1 MATVKEAVKESLVG
15 TTIEPQLSQ
24 QARATFQKHAR
35 KDESGEAYMT
45 EEDFVNAIA
54 PENEDYVSA
63 VDSCHTNGSMW
74 LIRFSTSAQDKTRTI
89 CHLVSRC

>member
-1 MATVKEAVKESLVG
+1 MATVKEAVKESLIG

-24 QARATFQKHAR
+24 QARATFQKYAR
-35 KDESGEAYMT
+35 KDESGDAYMT

-63 VDSCHTNGSMW
+63 VNRPTRTILW
-74 LIRFSTSAQDKTRTI
+74 LIHFPTLAQDKTRTI
-89 CHLVSRC
+89 CHIISRC

>member
-1 MATVKEAVKESLVG
+1 MATVKEAVKEGLIG

-35 KDESGEAYMT
+35 TDESGEAYMT
-45 EEDFVNAIA
+45 EVDFVDAIA

-63 VDSCHTNGSMW
+63 VHRVTRTVPW
-74 LIRFSTSAQDKTRTI
+74 LIHYSISAQDKTRTI